1 VPTLGRA
8 ASTPIHRS
16 LQGRHNHTMNSH
28 YPPSWYAD
36 SAPQLAPLPTLQGN
50 ISADVCVVGGGY
62 TGLSTALH
70 LRQLGFS
77 VALLEANRVAWG
89 ASGRNGGHV
98 GTGQR
103 ADQATLEKMVGHE
116 RASRL
121 WQLSLDAVAL
131 VEDLCQQFAI
141 DCELGTGNLHLAA
154 KRAHIGELEE
164 EVHHLRQQYGYEHIE
179 FLDQQAVAQRTSA
192 QGVYAGVLD
201 RGARHLHPLK
211 YALGLARAALS
222 LGSDIYEHSRVKHYR
237 TSDQKVIVS
246 TDQGQVRCSYLVLA
260 CNGYLGGLENRI
272 AGNIMPINNFMI
284 ATEPLSE
291 ALADQV
297 NRDRLSLSDTLFVIN
312 YWKLSADRRML
323 FGGGETYSSRFPS
336 DIKNF
341 VRPYML
347 QLYPE
352 LADVA
357 ITHGWGGTLG
367 ITLNRM
373 PDFGRIDKHT
383 FYAQGFS
390 GHGVPTATFAGKLL
404 ASAIHGDCTDFD
416 LMAAVP
422 TRGFP
427 GGTLLRWP
435 GLVAGMLFYSLLD
448 RWGR

>member
-1 VPTLGRA
+1 
-8 ASTPIHRS
+8 
-16 LQGRHNHTMNSH
+16 M
-28 YPPSWYAD
+28 
-36 SAPQLAPLPTLQGN
+36 LQGN
-50 ISADVCVVGGGY
+50 VSADVCIVGGGY
-62 TGLSTALH
+62 TGLSTAIH
-70 LRQLGFS
+70 LRQLGFT
-77 VALLEANRVAWG
+77 VVLLEANRVAWG

-103 ADQATLEKMVGHE
+103 ADQVTLEKMVGHE

-121 WQLSLDAVAL
+121 WQLSLDAVGL
-131 VEDLCQQFAI
+131 VEALCQQFTI

-154 KRAHIGELEE
+154 KRAHISELEE
-164 EVHHLRQQYGYEHIE
+164 EVHHLQQQYGYDQLT
-179 FLDQQAVAQRTSA
+179 FLDQSAVAQHTSA

-211 YALGLARAALS
+211 YALGLARAALD
-222 LGSDIYEHSRVKHYR
+222 LGANIYEHSRVTHYR
-237 TSDQKVIVS
+237 TADQKAVVS
-246 TDQGQVRCSYLVLA
+246 TDQGEVRCSYVVLA
-260 CNGYLGGLENRI
+260 CNGYLGGLEKRI

-297 NRDRLSLSDTLFVIN
+297 NRDRVSLSDTLFVIN
-312 YWKLSADRRML
+312 YWKLSADRRLL
-323 FGGGETYSSRFPS
+323 FGGGETYSSRFPT
-336 DIKNF
+336 DIKAF

-352 LADVA
+352 LADLA

-373 PDFGRIDKHT
+373 PDFGRIDAHT

-404 ASAIHGDCTDFD
+404 ASAINGDCENFD

-422 TRGFP
+422 TQGFP